1 MKHGENTRLLL
12 LVKVTQELFFL
23 FFPVKYIS
31 ICSRGDRG
39 ERVGGTYASSI
50 VFSLTS
56 HVSCAHRVNIG
67 PLRFERGNN
76 KKKRIGMVSI
86 LFLYKS

>member
-12 LVKVTQELFFL
+12 LVKVTQELFF